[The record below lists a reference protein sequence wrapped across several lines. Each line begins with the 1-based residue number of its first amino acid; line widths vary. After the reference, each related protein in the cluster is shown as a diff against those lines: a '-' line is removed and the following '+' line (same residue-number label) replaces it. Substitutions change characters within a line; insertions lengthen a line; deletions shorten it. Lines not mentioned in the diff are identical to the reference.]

1 MTKAERVVWAAA
13 TMQAVVEA
21 FDHIKKNEAAWRK
34 SMPGRRPVTDR
45 EILARAIRAV
55 EQSLGERTD
64 CWPSDV
70 QYKAAAK
77 ATREYLATFPLS
89 SYWRRGTVDPDD
101 DILHPDSTVA
111 QRKPKDLKY

>member
-45 EILARAIRAV
+45 EILARAIESV
-55 EQSLGERTD
+55 EQSLSERTD
-64 CWPSDV
+64 CWESDV
-70 QYKAAAK
+70 QYTSAAK
-77 ATREYLATFPLS
+77 SAREYLATFPLS

-101 DILHPDSTVA
+101 GILHPRTTAA